1 MSKLGIYVNRQTLS
15 SSEQITAVVKC
26 RDAAE
31 KMGHTVEFIFPVDM
45 KKIPKLDALFIRAN
59 TDPMNTT
66 YVAARMAEMY
76 GIPVIDDPAS
86 IRICADKINMYM
98 HLMRKKVAMPETR
111 FLKKKELEEA
121 QAAALFKDLGS
132 PLVLKEPST
141 SFSARVEKVAS
152 VEELLKVA
160 RRFFKLSDWIVVQE
174 YIESRFDWRIGV
186 IGSQLLYACRY
197 IIPSETFKIQAS
209 VNGHVVYC
217 DVESVP
223 ADQVPPEVI
232 ELGLQAGNAVGK
244 GLYGVDIKESK
255 GKLYVIEVNDNPS
268 LEGGEDTHYPDMFAN
283 IISYL
288 MKGDVCGYAESLS
301 QAATNQL
308 GLDGGLNLESG
319 PSMCGPSSLDEDLAE
334 DEVCSYKIDFSER

>member
-1 MSKLGIYVNRQTLS
+1 MSKLGIFVNRQTLS
-15 SSEQITAVVKC
+15 SSEQITAVIKC
-26 RDAAE
+26 RDVAE
-31 KMGHTVEFIFPVDM
+31 RMGHTVEFIFPVDI

-59 TDPMNTT
+59 TDPMNIT
-66 YVAARMAEMY
+66 YVAARMAQMY
-76 GIPVIDDPAS
+76 GIPVIDDPGS

-98 HLMRKKVAMPETR
+98 HLMKNKVSMPQTQ
-111 FLKKKELEEA
+111 FLKKKELDEA
-121 QAAALFKDLGS
+121 QAARLFQELGT

-141 SFSARVEKVAS
+141 SFSARVEKVAD

-174 YIESRFDWRIGV
+174 YIESRFDWRVGV
-186 IGSQLLYACRY
+186 IGGQLLYACRY

-223 ADQVPPEVI
+223 ADQVPADVI
-232 ELGLQAGNAVGK
+232 ELGLQAGNAMGR
-244 GLYGVDIKESK
+244 GLYGVDIKESN

-268 LEGGEDTHYPDMFAN
+268 LEGGEDAHYPDMFGK

-288 MKGDVCGYAESLS
+288 MTGDAGSYAESLS
-301 QAATNQL
+301 QNAMGYKGMEGDLSLGSGAAMC
-308 GLDGGLNLESG
+308 S
-319 PSMCGPSSLDEDLAE
+319 PSALAE
-334 DEVCSYKIDFSER
+334 NETYSYKIDFSER

>member
-1 MSKLGIYVNRQTLS
+1 
-15 SSEQITAVVKC
+15 
-26 RDAAE
+26 
-31 KMGHTVEFIFPVDM
+31 MGHTVEFIFPVDM

-66 YVAARMAEMY
+66 YVAARIAQMH
-76 GIPVIDDPAS
+76 GVSVIDDPSS
-86 IRICADKINMYM
+86 IQICADKINMYM
-98 HLMRKKVAMPETR
+98 HLMRNNVSMPQTR
-111 FLKKKELEEA
+111 FLKKKELDEA
-121 QAAALFKDLGS
+121 HAAQLFLELGT

-141 SFSARVEKVAS
+141 SFSARVEKVGT

-160 RRFFKLSDWIVVQE
+160 KRFFKLSDWIVVQE

-186 IGSQLLYACRY
+186 ISGQLLYACRY

-209 VNGHVVYC
+209 VNGHIVYC

-232 ELGLQAGNAVGK
+232 DLGRQAGNAIGN
-244 GLYGVDIKESK
+244 GLYGVDIKESN

-268 LEGGEDTHYPDMFAN
+268 LEGGEDAHYPDMFGK

-288 MKGDVCGYAESLS
+288 MTGDVRSFYEEEANRTRSRNDFEGEYGLG
-301 QAATNQL
+301 AAA
-308 GLDGGLNLESG
+308 GICS
-319 PSMCGPSSLDEDLAE
+319 PSALAE
-334 DEVCSYKIDFSER
+334 NEVYSYKIDFSER